1 MLLIFLQEAARGAI
15 PSPADVG
22 FEETITSL
30 VLWLILAVE
39 VAGALLIVLGVAL
52 TVFRLGLV
60 FRRGGVEYEK
70 ARLTL
75 ARFLALA
82 LELQLAADLLAT
94 IVSPSWNQ
102 LGKLGAIAAIRT
114 GLNYFL
120 AREVT
125 EEERETVASGSHD
138 TAEFVTES

>member
-1 MLLIFLQEAARGAI
+1 MIFLQEAARGAI

-22 FEETITSL
+22 AEETITSL

-39 VAGALLIVLGVAL
+39 LVGVLLIALGVTL

-60 FRRGGVEYEK
+60 FRKREVEYEK

-82 LELQLAADLLAT
+82 LEFQLAADLLGTVVA
-94 IVSPSWNQ
+94 PSWTQ

-114 GLNYFL
+114 ALNYFL
-120 AREVT
+120 ARELK
-125 EEERETVASGSHD
+125 EEKEVVASDSQ
-138 TAEFVTES
+138 SL